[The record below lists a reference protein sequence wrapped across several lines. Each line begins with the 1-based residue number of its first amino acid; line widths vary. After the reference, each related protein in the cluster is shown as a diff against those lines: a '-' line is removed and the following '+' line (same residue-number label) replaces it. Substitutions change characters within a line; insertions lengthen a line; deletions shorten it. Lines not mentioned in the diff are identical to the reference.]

1 MGKRIYGLK
10 KDEPD
15 LRDYIYKTEV
25 IKEALAS
32 KIDLRDEMS
41 DVVDQG
47 KLGSCTAN
55 AMASGLREF
64 LELRDKVSYTALSRL
79 FLYWHE
85 RYLEG
90 TVSTDSG
97 ASMRDGM
104 KVLKNI
110 GVCPEVDFPYDISK
124 FTNKPSAKA
133 ETDAAEYKISQY
145 SRITSLTKLKAS
157 LSEDFPVVFGFAVY
171 ESFESDDV
179 TNTGWAPLPEKG
191 EELLG
196 YHAVLAVGYDNAN
209 SVVICRN
216 SWGKKWGDKGY
227 FYLPYSFWSKDLVFD
242 MWTGDTK

>member
-15 LRDYIYKTEV
+15 LRDYIYQTEV
-25 IKEALAS
+25 IKEVLAS

-41 DVVDQG
+41 AVVDQG
-47 KLGSCTAN
+47 DLGSCTAN

-64 LELRDKVSYTALSRL
+64 LELRDNVSYTALSRL

-97 ASMRDGM
+97 ASIRDGM

-133 ETDAAEYKISQY
+133 ETDAVEYKISQY
-145 SRITSLTKLKAS
+145 SRILSLTKLKAS
-157 LSEDFPVVFGFAVY
+157 LSEDLPVVFGFAVY

-179 TNTGWAPLPEKG
+179 TNTGWAPLPKEGEK
-191 EELLG
+191 LLG
-196 YHAVLAVGYDNAN
+196 NHAVLAVGYDNAN

-216 SWGKKWGDKGY
+216 SWGKEWGDKGY